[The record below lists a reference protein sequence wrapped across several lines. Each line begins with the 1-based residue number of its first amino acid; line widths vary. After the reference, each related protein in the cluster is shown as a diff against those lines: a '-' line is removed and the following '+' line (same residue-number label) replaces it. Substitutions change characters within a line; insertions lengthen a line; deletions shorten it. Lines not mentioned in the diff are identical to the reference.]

1 MQYNVCIQQTVPW
14 TRFRYAWVAELEK
27 NKMDKINESIF
38 GYTKEG
44 KAAKRFLMKNNAGME
59 VELSDFGASI
69 LAIRVPDK
77 EGVQKDILLGYDTV
91 EGYEDNLCGFGAY
104 IGRNANRIG
113 GAKVTLDGV
122 TYELEANQKGI
133 NNLHGGSNRSHY
145 KLYSAKC
152 GQEDDGVYVEFGRI
166 SPHLEQGFPGNLT
179 QSIRYTLNEEN
190 ELKISYHMVSDAA
203 TVINV
208 TNHSYFNLSGH
219 DSGDILD
226 HELEVYADAFLLTDE
241 NLLPTGEVAS
251 VEGTPMDF
259 RTMHTVGERIDADYE
274 PLRLAGGYDHNYN
287 LPNDGKQ
294 KKAAWV
300 RSPKTGIAMEVYT
313 DLCGMQL
320 YTANFLNNRK
330 GKGGVVYDRRAGICF
345 ETQFYPNSCNEPSFP
360 SCVFQA
366 GEVFESATTYKFLL
380 QE

>member
-1 MQYNVCIQQTVPW
+1 MISM
-14 TRFRYAWVAELEK
+14 K
-27 NKMDKINESIF
+27 ESIF

-44 KAAKRFLMKNNAGME
+44 KAAKRFTMSNSNGME
-59 VELSDFGASI
+59 VEISDFGACI
-69 LAIRVPDK
+69 LAIRVPDQD
-77 EGVQKDILLGYDTV
+77 GVIRDVLLGYDDV
-91 EGYEDNLCGFGAY
+91 AGYEDNSCGFGAY
-104 IGRNANRIG
+104 IGRSANRIG
-113 GAKVTLDGV
+113 EAKVTLDGV

-133 NNLHGGSNRSHY
+133 NNLHSGSNRSHY

-152 GQEDDGVYVEFGRI
+152 GQEENSAYVELQRV
-166 SPHLEQGFPGNLT
+166 SPHMEQGFPGNLT

-190 ELKISYHMVSDAA
+190 DLTISYRMVSDAT

-208 TNHSYFNLSGH
+208 TNHSYFNLGGY
-219 DSGDILD
+219 DSGTILD

-241 NLLPTGEVAS
+241 NLLPTGEIAP

-294 KKAAWV
+294 KKAAWI

-313 DLCGMQL
+313 DLCGMQV
-320 YTANFLNNRK
+320 YTGNFLNDRK
-330 GKGGVVYDRRAGICF
+330 GKNGVVHGKREGICF

-360 SCVFQA
+360 SSIFKA
-366 GEVFESATTYKFLL
+366 GEVLETATTYRFLL
-380 QE
+380 P